1 MISSFM
7 FVVLLLLGVFV
18 IIFYLKIAR
27 SEPPNEFIQAK
38 KHYTEAL
45 IDGVVES
52 LDLHGHIANN
62 LFLSL
67 YNEIHQEV
75 EM

>member
-1 MISSFM
+1 M
-7 FVVLLLLGVFV
+7 FD
-18 IIFYLKIAR
+18 IILFCAG
-27 SEPPNEFIQAK
+27 
-38 KHYTEAL
+38 
-45 IDGVVES
+45 DGEDNYICRVVES